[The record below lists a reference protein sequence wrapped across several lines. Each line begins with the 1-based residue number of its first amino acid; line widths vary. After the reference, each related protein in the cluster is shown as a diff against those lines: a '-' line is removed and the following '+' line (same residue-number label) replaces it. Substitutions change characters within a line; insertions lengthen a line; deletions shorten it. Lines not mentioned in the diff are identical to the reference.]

1 MSLTVAFEVSMAITS
16 VCAVLLAGWL
26 WWQGQKQAAMPA
38 LAGFAAMMAL
48 WCSGHIA
55 IVHQQ
60 PALGVALVLANPL
73 MPMFFLHFS
82 LQFVAT
88 RPRRW
93 LLPLLYSLTL
103 LLIGLSWLGEGG
115 AVQQT
120 AGFDAF
126 FVFSGIGWLNLLYTV
141 LLGIA
146 AHAVLWQGWRQLALP
161 QLMSLADFRMSRPDL
176 FQLPGGPGAPDF
188 AAFIRKIDKFDRS
201 WRD

>member
-1 MSLTVAFEVSMAITS
+1 
-16 VCAVLLAGWL
+16 GWL
-26 WWQGQKQAAMPA
+26 LWQGQRQQAMPA

-60 PALGVALVLANPL
+60 PALGIALVLANPL

-93 LLPLLYSLTL
+93 LLPLLYGLTL

-146 AHAVLWQGWRQLALP
+146 AHAVLWQGWRRH
-161 QLMSLADFRMSRPDL
+161 SGNKR
-176 FQLPGGPGAPDF
+176 
-188 AAFIRKIDKFDRS
+188 RS
-201 WRD
+201 IV